1 MSPQYEKNVVV
12 YVVKCLLNYA
22 QTAVVV
28 LQVTEPVSSYHTK
41 LSKKTYRLYSVI

>member
-1 MSPQYEKNVVV
+1 MSPQYEKNVV
-12 YVVKCLLNYA
+12 YVVKSRLNYA

-28 LQVTEPVSSYHTK
+28 FQVTEPVSSYHTK